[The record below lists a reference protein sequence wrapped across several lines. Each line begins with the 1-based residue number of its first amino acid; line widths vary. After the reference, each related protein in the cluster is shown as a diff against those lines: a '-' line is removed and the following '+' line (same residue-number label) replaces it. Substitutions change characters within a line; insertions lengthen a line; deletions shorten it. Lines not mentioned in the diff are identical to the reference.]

1 MEYLPW
7 ESDGAGL
14 EDYLAAALARAR
26 QMGFGPR
33 AAGEIAQL
41 RATDFLADLRRAETT
56 RLTEL
61 AVFAPVDDHAWIDG
75 VIDLVV
81 HDPAARLV
89 RVIDW
94 KTNRLRPGE
103 TGEALL
109 ARLCEEYR
117 PQLEA
122 YGTCAGGFFPG
133 CAVRLELYASAA
145 GAARVLGPT

>member
-14 EDYLAAALARAR
+14 EDYWRWRWRAPDRWVSGRGLRERSRNCARRISWPICVGGNDPADGTGR
-26 QMGFGPR
+26 VC
-33 AAGEIAQL
+33 AG
-41 RATDFLADLRRAETT
+41 
-56 RLTEL
+56 
-61 AVFAPVDDHAWIDG
+61 DDHAWIDG

-122 YGTCAGGFFPG
+122 YVRARGFFPG
-133 CAVRLELYASAA
+133 CAVRLE
-145 GAARVLGPT
+145 